1 MQDGML
7 LEFRKVCIWQR
18 PDDHAPDAWLSM
30 PPRAAG
36 CLMGIDTQGPHHMHL
51 CRMMFL
57 DQWSL
62 PCCHQAS
69 TGTSI
74 TLKACH
80 LYLARRKYLCM
91 LNKLIRRM

>member
-7 LEFRKVCIWQR
+7 LEFRKVCNWQR
-18 PDDHAPDAWLSM
+18 PDDHATDAWLSM

-36 CLMGIDTQGPHHMHL
+36 CLMGIDTRGPHHMHL

-57 DQWSL
+57 DHRSL

-80 LYLARRKYLCM
+80 LYLARRKRLCM
-91 LNKLIRRM
+91 LDKLIRRI